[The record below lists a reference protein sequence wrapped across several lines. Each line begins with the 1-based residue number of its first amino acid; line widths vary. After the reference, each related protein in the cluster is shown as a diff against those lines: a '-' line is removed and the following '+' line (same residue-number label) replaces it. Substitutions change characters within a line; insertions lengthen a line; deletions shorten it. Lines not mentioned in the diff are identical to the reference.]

1 MTTFCHAKNAPLV
14 PKVQNTGCGPILGCE
29 WFPDTGHDKKKG
41 AFLAPGHRI
50 HRGKPSLERHAG
62 VWQSIGRGRISRLY
76 DRLQLVR
83 VDIRDRV

>member
-1 MTTFCHAKNAPLV
+1 MPPWYQKSKTPAVGLFWGVNGSQTPGTT
-14 PKVQNTGCGPILGCE
+14 
-29 WFPDTGHDKKKG
+29 KKKG

-62 VWQSIGRGRISRLY
+62 VWQSIGRGRISPLY